1 MKTRR
6 ITDLPRAENLNVADE
21 TPVAFA
27 YEERGQL
34 YYTTVG
40 EIRRKPANT
49 YTHRNGETEAPTEDG
64 FIGTGR
70 YWFKGEMTSGDCG
83 TYQIVG
89 IVECYLAHVYND
101 ETGET
106 LPKSACVGQWW
117 GPIVPPWQSED

>member
-1 MKTRR
+1 M
-6 ITDLPRAENLNVADE
+6 NVADE

-49 YTHRNGETEAPTEDG
+49 YTHRNGETETPDRPGWYWIHGEVDSPIVHIHGGPYGMRAWNSATESY
-64 FIGTGR
+64 ILAEHLVGR
-70 YWFKGEMTSGDCG
+70 
-83 TYQIVG
+83 
-89 IVECYLAHVYND
+89 
-101 ETGET
+101 
-106 LPKSACVGQWW
+106 WW